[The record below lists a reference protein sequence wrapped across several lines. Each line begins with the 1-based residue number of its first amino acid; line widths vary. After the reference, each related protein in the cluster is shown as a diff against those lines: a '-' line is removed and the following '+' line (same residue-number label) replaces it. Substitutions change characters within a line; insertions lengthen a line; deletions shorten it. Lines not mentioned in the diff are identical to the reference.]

1 MIMRFIKKI
10 VFLLVLISVVQ
21 HLRAQDY
28 TTSELPTLKDV
39 IKSGLA
45 NNYNIKIN
53 KKLVEISV
61 GNMISSGGVFNS
73 SLTSGISAQPGILPS
88 GSSKD
93 NYTFNVGF
101 EKPTKIGIDF
111 SSGLAYMLEKTIG
124 NSSKQIAV
132 NGAWLQMDI
141 PLLKGLGKNNLNYV
155 NYKISKLNVQAKQV
169 NFEYNITNFIK
180 NIIIAYS
187 NVYINKKQYNS
198 YNVIYNNI
206 EQLYSDT
213 KLLVNAKLIP
223 QTDLLNVEAEK
234 HRVKIELQTAKN
246 SLAISYIN
254 MLKLMGDNTN
264 VVFLSDS
271 LFIPF
276 EIPELQPL
284 ALKSFVQQTLLESD
298 SIAKNAL
305 NYQEQVLKQ
314 MSAETAVMAAKND
327 KLNELDLK
335 LKYNYYTEGQGVD
348 FDDSFIIGN
357 SYFPGSSYVISL
369 NYQIPFKNE
378 QAKGNFIVKN
388 EEYKMQNELSEKLLF
403 DIRKAIENAAIM
415 LQNNYDNYLL
425 QKENTKLQKKIYT
438 DQILKFQ
445 AKNSTILDVTK
456 THTDYTTSLEDMYQL
471 ELEIVN
477 SLFTLKFLRN
487 QMPKNSSELETF
499 DVFKLDY

>member
-1 MIMRFIKKI
+1 MRFIKEI
-10 VFLLVLISVVQ
+10 VFLLVLICVVQ

-45 NNYNIKIN
+45 NNYNIKVN

-61 GNMISSGGVFNS
+61 GNMISSGGLFNS
-73 SLTSGISAQPGILPS
+73 SLTSGISAQPGVLPS

-93 NYTFNVGF
+93 NYTFSVGF
-101 EKPTKIGIDF
+101 VKPTKIGIDF
-111 SSGLAYMLEKTIG
+111 SSGLDYVLEKTVS
-124 NSSKQIAV
+124 NPNKQIAV
-132 NGAWLQMDI
+132 NGAWLQMDM
-141 PLLKGLGKNNLNYV
+141 PLLKGLGKNNLDYV
-155 NYKISKLNVQAKQV
+155 NYKISKLNVQSVQA
-169 NFEYNITNFIK
+169 NFEYNITIFIK

-187 NVYINKKQYNS
+187 NVYINEKLYNS

-206 EQLYSDT
+206 EQLFSDT

-223 QTDLLNVEAEK
+223 QTDLINVEAEK
-234 HRVKIELQTAKN
+234 YRVKIELKTAKN
-246 SLAISYIN
+246 NLATSYIN
-254 MLKLMGDNTN
+254 LLKLMGNNTSL
-264 VVFLSDS
+264 VFLSDS

-276 EIPELQPL
+276 AIPELQPK

-298 SIAKNAL
+298 TIAKKAL
-305 NYQEQVLKQ
+305 NYQEQILKQ
-314 MSAETAVMAAKND
+314 MSAATAVTAAKND

-335 LKYNYYTEGQGVD
+335 FKYNYYTEKQGVV

-357 SYFPGSSYVISL
+357 SYFPGSSYLISL

-378 QAKGNFIVKN
+378 QARGNFIVKN

-403 DIRKAIENAAIM
+403 DIKKAIENTAIK
-415 LQNNYDNYLL
+415 LQYNYDNYLL

-445 AKNSTILDVTK
+445 TKNSTILDVIK
-456 THTDYTTSLEDMYQL
+456 THSDYTTSLDNMYQL
-471 ELEIVN
+471 EFEVVN
-477 SLFTLKFLRN
+477 SLITLKFLRN
-487 QMPKNSSELETF
+487 QMPKNILDLETF
-499 DVFKLDY
+499 EAFKLK